1 MMLSK
6 LKINCSLKSENP
18 IVDARKRFEK
28 KRNIVLKDNFN
39 KIANIASSEVKDLK
53 GFIDEL
59 DQLHRKEFDK
69 LLNKNAEVVEADEI
83 DNIFKSE

>member
-6 LKINCSLKSENP
+6 LKINCSIKSNNP
-18 IVDARKRFEK
+18 IVDARKRFEQ

-39 KIANIASSEVKDLK
+39 KIANIASSEIKDLK

-69 LLNKNAEVVEADEI
+69 LVNKTPEIIEADEI
-83 DNIFKSE
+83 DNIFKEE